1 MSQKKDT
8 TKIRLYVLIGAVV
21 AVLIWFTFTM
31 YSLQIL
37 HGSEYR
43 ADSLLSNASKETV
56 TTNRGIVTDRNGTV
70 LISNRTAYDLVF
82 SKADFPE
89 EDADS
94 AMNDAI
100 FRALTLCAEHGISGQ
115 DSLPLSASTPWQILD
130 PGSTFTAFCEKEKL
144 STANGLLLLDDLR
157 ELFGIADTY
166 TDTEA
171 RRIAGVRYELHGRD
185 SCVLASDVSVSL
197 LSQVADGNY
206 AGLSMATSSKR
217 VYHTAS
223 AGHLLGRIAPIY
235 KEDWDYYADLNY
247 PMNALVGESGVEK
260 AFEQYLHGTDGTR
273 LLSTDETGRVVSEIY
288 LKQPKPGATVSL
300 TLDIDLQEA
309 TEKAL
314 ASTIES
320 MIDADSNER
329 GGAAVVTQ
337 VGTGDILAMASYPSY
352 DPASYNSSYEELL
365 ADERLPLFNRA
376 ADGIYAPGSTF
387 KMVTAV
393 AALENGIVTPQDT
406 VRDRGRYTFYD
417 WPQPMCWA
425 FATGYTHG
433 LQNVRQAITNSCNYY
448 FYEVGRLTG
457 IDAINDYAKQFG
469 LGSPTGIETGES
481 SGALASPEYAA
492 QNNLDWTEG
501 QVITAAIG
509 QSYNLFTPLQLSSYI
524 ATLVGGGER
533 YETHL
538 LKSVRSH
545 DNSTVLYTYDEGP
558 TNTVEMSEETL
569 STITAGM
576 HDLTK
581 GSLAGAFADCVVE
594 AGAKTG
600 SAQVGTDI
608 ANGVFVAYAPYDDPE
623 IAVSI
628 VIEKGG
634 AGAALASTA
643 VEIINAYYATNSD
656 TPPQGENT
664 LRK

>member
-1 MSQKKDT
+1 MSQNKNN
-8 TKIRLYVLIGAVV
+8 TKIRLYVLLGMVL
-21 AVLIWFTFTM
+21 AVLIWFATTL
-31 YSLQIL
+31 YSLQII

-43 ADSLLSNASKETV
+43 AQSLLANTTTEEV
-56 TTNRGIVTDRNGTV
+56 TTSRGILTDRNGTV
-70 LISNRTAYDLVF
+70 LISNRTAYDLIF
-82 SKADFPE
+82 SREDFPE

-94 AMNDAI
+94 ALNEAI
-100 FRALTLCAEHGISGQ
+100 FRALQLCKEHAISPN
-115 DSLPLSASTPWQILD
+115 DSLPLSASTPWQLID
-130 PGSTFTAFCEKEKL
+130 PGAAFEEFCQTEEFSTVNGTA
-144 STANGLLLLDDLR
+144 LLHDLR
-157 ELFGIADTY
+157 DFFQIADDY
-166 TDTEA
+166 TDADA
-171 RRIAGVRYELHGRD
+171 RRIAGIRYELHGRD
-185 SCVLASDVSVSL
+185 SCVLASDVPVAL
-197 LSQVADGNY
+197 LSQVTDGNY
-206 AGLSMATSSKR
+206 AGVSISTSTKR

-235 KEDWDYYADLNY
+235 QEDWDYYADLGY
-247 PMNALVGESGVEK
+247 AMNSLVGESGVEK
-260 AFEQYLHGTDGTR
+260 AFEQYLHGTNGTR
-273 LLSTDETGRVVSEIY
+273 LLSTDEHGRVVEEIY
-288 LKQPKPGATVSL
+288 LKQPQPGATVSL
-300 TLDIDLQEA
+300 TLDIDLQKA
-309 TEKAL
+309 TEDAL
-314 ASTIES
+314 AATIES

-352 DPASYNSSYEELL
+352 DPATYNTAYEELL

-376 ADGIYAPGSTF
+376 TDGIYAPGSTF

-393 AALENGIVTPQDT
+393 AALESGTVTPQDT

-425 FATGYTHG
+425 LANGYTHG

-457 IDAINDYAKQFG
+457 IDAIIDYAQQFG
-469 LGSPTGIETGES
+469 LGSPTGVEIGDS
-481 SGALASPEYAA
+481 AGAIASPAYAEA
-492 QNNLDWTEG
+492 NDLDWTEG

-509 QSYNLFTPLQLSSYI
+509 QSYNLFTPLQLSNYI

-533 YETHL
+533 YEPHL
-538 LKSVRSH
+538 LKSVRSY
-545 DNSTVLYTYDEGP
+545 DNSEVVYLHDEGP
-558 TNTVEMSEETL
+558 LNTVEMSDTTL
-569 STITAGM
+569 NTITAGM

-581 GSLAGAFADCVVE
+581 TSLAGEFSRCVVE

-623 IAVSI
+623 IAISI

-643 VEIINAYYATNSD
+643 VDIINAYYATDTNSQI
-656 TPPQGENT
+656 QGENT

>member
-8 TKIRLYVLIGAVV
+8 TKFRLYVIVGAVL
-21 AVLIWFTFTM
+21 AVLIWFTLTL
-31 YSLQIL
+31 YSLQIV

-43 ADSLLSNASKETV
+43 ADSLLSNATREEV
-56 TTNRGIVTDRNGTV
+56 TTSRGIITDRNGTV
-70 LISNRTAYDLVF
+70 LTSNRTAYDLLF
-82 SKADFPE
+82 SRADFPE
-89 EDADS
+89 KDADG
-94 AMNDAI
+94 ALNDAI
-100 FRALTLCAEHGISGQ
+100 WRALELCRAHTVAPN
-115 DSLPLSASTPWQILD
+115 DSLPLSASTPWQIIS
-130 PGSTFTAFCEKEKL
+130 PGEGFTEFCRNEDL
-144 STANGLLLLDDLR
+144 ATDSGAALLASLR
-157 ELFGIADTY
+157 ELFGISETY
-166 TDTEA
+166 TDPQA
-171 RRIAGVRYELHGRD
+171 RQIAGIRYELHHRD
-185 SCVLASDVSVSL
+185 SCVMASDVPVSVI
-197 LSQVADGNY
+197 SQVTDGDY
-206 AGLSMATSSKR
+206 AGVSISTSTKR
-217 VYHTAS
+217 VYHTQS

-235 KEDWDYYADLNY
+235 QEDWDYYAEKGY
-247 PMNALVGESGVEK
+247 AMNALVGESGVEK
-260 AFEQYLHGTDGTR
+260 AFEEYLHGENGTR
-273 LLSTDETGRVVSEIY
+273 LLSTDQNGKVVGQIY

-314 ASTIES
+314 AATIES
-320 MIDADSNER
+320 MIDEDSTQR

-352 DPASYNSSYEELL
+352 DPATYNTAYEELL

-376 ADGIYAPGSTF
+376 TDGIYAPGSTF

-393 AALENGIVTPQDT
+393 AALETGTVTPQDT
-406 VRDRGRYTFYD
+406 VQDRGRYTFYD

-425 FATGYTHG
+425 LANGYTHG
-433 LQNVRQAITNSCNYY
+433 KQNVRQAITNSCNYY

-457 IDAINDYAKQFG
+457 IEAINDYAAQFG
-469 LGSPTGIETGES
+469 LGLPTGIETGES
-481 SGALASPEYAA
+481 AGAVASPEYAA
-492 QNNLDWTEG
+492 ANNLDWTEG

-538 LKSVRSH
+538 LKSVRSY
-545 DNSTVLYTYDEGP
+545 DNDEVLYTYDEGP
-558 TNTVEMSEETL
+558 VNTVEMSDTTL
-569 STITAGM
+569 NTITAGM

-581 GSLAGAFADCVVE
+581 TSLAGAFSRCVVE

-643 VEIINAYYATNSD
+643 VDIINAYYATDAND
-656 TPPQGENT
+656 QVQGENI